1 MLFVCSIEKHI
12 PYQGPYT
19 VTHRTQWLDKTYL
32 RPGLQ
37 RSPAAVFPRAGTVS
51 VSRGPVPGGWRR
63 DGSWRDAQPGQGGS
77 PLWSWHVALAAMW
90 PVPATERRC
99 CISLR
104 SGTVPGGRWSSSR
117 GPSNHSSD
125 CTRRSFAVTYYHQV
139 NFLKWER
146 ASNSGTNGNTEYF

>member
-1 MLFVCSIEKHI
+1 MLFN
-12 PYQGPYT
+12 
-19 VTHRTQWLDKTYL
+19 RKTYSL
-32 RPGLQ
+32 PAPLHRDPQNPMTWQNIPEARSSAVTSCRIPQSWDGFCQQRPCPQEGDAET
-37 RSPAAVFPRAGTVS
+37 AA
-51 VSRGPVPGGWRR
+51 GGMLSLARE
-63 DGSWRDAQPGQGGS
+63 A
-77 PLWSWHVALAAMW
+77 LWSWHVALAAMW

-99 CISLR
+99 CISLQ